1 MSMATNISRKLLM
14 QPISGRLALMS
25 AVVAVG
31 LPTMLRLSLDG
42 FVTGLAV
49 APYIPFIFLCAVLL
63 VWWHAALV
71 ALVSAAV
78 SDLLFVGPPNQ
89 MLEGPT
95 DLLVIGL
102 FLIVSAMAIGFVSA
116 IRGLASQYRRPIH
129 ADRSLRGIIFSLE
142 DNHACELGWREFRRT
157 TWAAGRGCRND
168 ARFPGAAGSR
178 GAPQPPSL
186 NVALGGRTFALANFA
201 CVLRR

>member
-142 DNHACELGWREFRRT
+142 DNHAWASWDGESFAVRLG
-157 TWAAGRGCRND
+157 
-168 ARFPGAAGSR
+168 
-178 GAPQPPSL
+178 PQAEVAEMMRDFLAQLEVGERL
-186 NVALGGRTFALANFA
+186 NRH
-201 CVLRR
+201 R